1 MSENYNFQ
9 PQQNTQDG
17 YPQQGYQQPYPPTI
31 EPEAIKAEKNAKTCS
46 IASLALGAAG
56 LGIFAIGFG
65 IVAVVYCIRGLIANK
80 GKNAGYTAMALIG
93 GILGVFDIVLWF
105 LSRLVS

>member
-9 PQQNTQDG
+9 PQQNPQGG
-17 YPQQGYQQPYPPTI
+17 YPQGYQQPYPPTI
-31 EPEAIKAEKNAKTCS
+31 DPEAIKAEKNAKTCS